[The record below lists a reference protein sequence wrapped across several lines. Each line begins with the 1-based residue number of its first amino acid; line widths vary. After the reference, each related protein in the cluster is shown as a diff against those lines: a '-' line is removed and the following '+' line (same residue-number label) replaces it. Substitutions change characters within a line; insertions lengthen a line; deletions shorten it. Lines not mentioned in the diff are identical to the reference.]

1 MQCRSDKGRDGL
13 RTIALEE
20 LLEPVAV
27 LCDEIQQRV
36 NRDAIEKP
44 SRNSGSASEHLAKR
58 ASIPAP
64 VRSIHIIKFN
74 INSILRNTQRRL
86 N

>member
-13 RTIALEE
+13 RTIALEK

-27 LCDEIQQRV
+27 LCDEIQQLV
-36 NRDAIEKP
+36 IRDVIEKP
-44 SRNSGSASEHLAKR
+44 SRNSGSASERLAKR

-74 INSILRNTQRRL
+74 INAILRNTQRRL

>member
-13 RTIALEE
+13 RTISFEE

-36 NRDAIEKP
+36 TRDVIEKP
-44 SRNSGSASEHLAKR
+44 SRDSGSDSERLAKR

-64 VRSIHIIKFN
+64 VRSAHIIKFN